1 MPENRNISGEVPG
14 TGNGT
19 EAKEIEKR
27 ADKRLRQKKL
37 FLLDIDGTVCIGQRL
52 ISGTRRFLE
61 AVKENGGQFV
71 FITNNSTRSIEDY
84 IHSFQKLGI
93 MTDYSN
99 FITASFATVQY
110 LKKNYAG
117 KLIYVMG
124 TKSLLRELKRNGIRV
139 TVDCTDPDIACV
151 LVSYDNQLT
160 YEKIQ
165 DTCQILST
173 RQVGYIATNLD
184 YVCPIE
190 FGYVPDCGAI
200 CQMLE
205 HAVGRQPE
213 YMGKPGTA
221 MVEYALKLN
230 HFSKDQTL
238 IVGDRIYTD
247 ILCGH
252 QAGVDTALV
261 LTGEATREDAEKCKY
276 GPDYIF
282 PSVEELASK
291 WMAP

>member
-1 MPENRNISGEVPG
+1 ML
-14 TGNGT
+14 
-19 EAKEIEKR
+19 K
-27 ADKRLRQKKL
+27 DKKL

-52 ISGTRRFLE
+52 ISGTKEFLE
-61 AVKENGGQFV
+61 AVRESGGQFV
-71 FITNNSTRSIEDY
+71 FITNNSTRSIDDY
-84 IHSFQKLGI
+84 ILSFQKLGI

-110 LKKNYAG
+110 LKKNYDG

-124 TKSLLRELKRNGIRV
+124 TKSLMRELKRNKIRV
-139 TVDCTDPDIACV
+139 TTDCMDPEIACV

-173 RQVGYIATNLD
+173 RDVDYIATNLD

-200 CQMLE
+200 CQMIE
-205 HAVGRQPE
+205 HAVKKAPQ

-221 MVEYALKLN
+221 MIEYALKLN
-230 HFSKDQTL
+230 HYSKDKTL
-238 IVGDRIYTD
+238 IVGDRLYTD

-252 QAGVDTALV
+252 RSGVETALV
-261 LTGEATREDAEKCKY
+261 LTGEAAREDAAQCEY

-282 PSVEELASK
+282 RSVEELYQN
-291 WMAP
+291 WLNQ

>member
-1 MPENRNISGEVPG
+1 MLKN
-14 TGNGT
+14 
-19 EAKEIEKR
+19 
-27 ADKRLRQKKL
+27 KKL

-52 ISGTRRFLE
+52 ISGTKEFLE
-61 AVKENGGQFV
+61 DVRDNGGQFV

-84 IHSFQKLGI
+84 IHSFQKMGI

-110 LKKNYAG
+110 LKKNYEG

-139 TVDCTDPDIACV
+139 TVDCLDPEIACV

-165 DTCQILST
+165 DTCQILNT
-173 RQVGYIATNLD
+173 RPEVGYIATNLD

-200 CQMLE
+200 CQMIE
-205 HAVGRQPE
+205 HAVKRQPE

-221 MVEYALKLN
+221 MVEYSLKLN
-230 HFSKDQTL
+230 HFSKEQAL
-238 IVGDRIYTD
+238 IVGDRLYTD

-252 QAGVDTALV
+252 KTGVETALV
-261 LTGEATREDAEKCKY
+261 LTGETTRQEAEACGY

-282 PSVEELASK
+282 SSIDELAEAWRES
-291 WMAP
+291 